1 MPLGVHL
8 PGCPCARCEAC
19 APIVQRA
26 KRGGAAPNALATD
39 VAKDVSLLK
48 WRRNP
53 WDDAGGEDE

>member
-19 APIVQRA
+19 APIVQRVN
-26 KRGGAAPNALATD
+26 RGELARAALASD
-39 VAKDVSLLK
+39 VGKDVSLLK

-53 WDDAGGEDE
+53 WDDAEAADD